1 MLLSVSFSPI
11 YEMQPEIQKLDDEFA
26 NKFVGTN
33 LEQKRDL
40 TKKPTGE
47 EEIIWVIAVTCG

>member
-1 MLLSVSFSPI
+1 
-11 YEMQPEIQKLDDEFA
+11 MQPEIQKLDDEFA